1 MFLGWYDADKKY
13 PIARK
18 VTDAVGRYQDKF
30 GTAPQTCLAS
40 VEDAELIAT
49 DPTVRKLGITI
60 VGATYVPR
68 NTFYVGDEDIVIDE
82 TAATHVPAAVPAAA

>member
-30 GTAPQTCLAS
+30 GNAPHTCLAS
-40 VEDAELIAT
+40 VEDAAILAEDL
-49 DPTVRKLGITI
+49 TVRKLNITI
-60 VGATYVPR
+60 VGAGYVPR
-68 NTFYVGDEDIVIDE
+68 NTFYVGDEDIVLDE
-82 TAATHVPAAVPAAA
+82 TVTEPDVVPAAA